1 MRLPEEYLLARE
13 HVRDVDFGIISG
25 LDWGRG
31 PNRIG
36 RKEASIHAFETVI
49 RYVGGLLGAYDL
61 SGDPLLLMRAEEL
74 AKIILPVFDTSSGV
88 PLSRLNAKTPLPVY
102 GGHSIQLAEA
112 GTLALE
118 YTRLAQITGNRTYF
132 DLAQRGMDYLDQ
144 VLAPKST
151 FQPLLPS
158 VFSTEAYRGGVMGTF
173 SFGGQGESFFASASA
188 LGWLISLVLLQ
199 SNHSRLVLRVPHQ
212 AARSPPRCSPS
223 LRPAGTSTFLLP
235 PVPLVWSDPF
245 FSPVQYSR
253 TIDKAEEVLFKE
265 PPVTGKKLMVHLARF
280 SALAESSA
288 DP

>member
-61 SGDPLLLMRAEEL
+61 SGDPLLLKRAEEL

-158 VFSTEAYRGGVMGTF
+158 VFSTEAYRGGMMGTF
-173 SFGGQGESFFASASA
+173 SFGGQGESFLAPASTP
-188 LGWLISLVLLQ
+188 GWLISFVLLFNPTTADSYYEYLIKQ
-199 SNHSRLVLRVPHQ
+199 HVLLRGAVPRYAQLVSPPFRCRPCLCFSLTPFARPCSTHAPSTRQ
-212 AARSPPRCSPS
+212 RTSSSSSHPWLARSSWCVSH
-223 LRPAGTSTFLLP
+223 AFLP
-235 PVPLVWSDPF
+235 
-245 FSPVQYSR
+245 
-253 TIDKAEEVLFKE
+253 
-265 PPVTGKKLMVHLARF
+265 
-280 SALAESSA
+280 
-288 DP
+288 